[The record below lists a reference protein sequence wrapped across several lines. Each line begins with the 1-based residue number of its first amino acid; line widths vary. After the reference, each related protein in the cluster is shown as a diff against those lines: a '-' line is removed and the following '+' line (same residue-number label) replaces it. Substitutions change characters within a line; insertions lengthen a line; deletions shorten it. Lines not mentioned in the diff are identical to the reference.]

1 MTLLDPP
8 SCSNIETRLTNVDQH
23 CEIASSS
30 RQGYIPQTKGSASYI
45 TEHLSL
51 FLSYLLTRLNQQVKN
66 LSEKAKYL
74 QSLIISL

>member
-30 RQGYIPQTKGSASYI
+30 RQGYTTDEKVPL
-45 TEHLSL
+45 HLSQYIYL
-51 FLSYLLTRLNQQVKN
+51 FFLATY
-66 LSEKAKYL
+66 
-74 QSLIISL
+74 